1 MKGLG
6 RELNRLASKV
16 NARTTSRILAKE
28 DCRMSDTYSGCKHA
42 SRAIWLEKA
51 DAVDLVPSQLV
62 METKEVIQDLFG
74 DMYAEEKLEVVSD
87 VTFIKDGVEYAVAIK
102 S

>member
-16 NARTTSRILAKE
+16 NARTTSRLMAKE

-42 SRAIWLEKA
+42 SKAIWLEKA
-51 DAVDLVPSQLV
+51 DAVDLVPNQLV
-62 METKEVIQDLFG
+62 MDNNEVIHDLFG

-87 VTFIKDGVEYAVAIK
+87 VTFIKDGVEYAVALK

>member
-42 SRAIWLEKA
+42 SKAIWLEKA
-51 DAVDLVPSQLV
+51 DAVDFVPSQLV

>member
-42 SRAIWLEKA
+42 SKAIWLEKA
-51 DAVDLVPSQLV
+51 DTVDLVPSQLV

>member
-42 SRAIWLEKA
+42 SKAIWLEKA
-51 DAVDLVPSQLV
+51 DTVDLVPSQLV
-62 METKEVIQDLFG
+62 METKEVVHDLFG
-74 DMYAEEKLEVVSD
+74 DMYTEEKLEVVSD

>member
-6 RELNRLASKV
+6 RELNRLATKV

-28 DCRMSDTYSGCKHA
+28 DCRMSERYSGCKHA
-42 SRAIWLEKA
+42 SKAMWLEKA
-51 DAVDLVPSQLV
+51 STVDLVPSQLV
-62 METKEVIQDLFG
+62 METSEYIHYLFG

-87 VTFIKDGVEYAVAIK
+87 VTFIKNGVEYAVAIK

>member
-28 DCRMSDTYSGCKHA
+28 DCRMSDTYSGCKHT
-42 SRAIWLEKA
+42 SKAIWLEKA
-51 DAVDLVPSQLV
+51 DAVDFVPSQLV